1 MANYY
6 HVRISNSKNPKN
18 DFEKFKKELALNNE
32 APWDKDRNNKIKVGD
47 KVGFITGPNGH
58 EFVELFEVKSETER
72 ENHWV
77 RGSPYVRGNGTNSV
91 GHRNGIMLINFLPK
105 TIEWK
110 ILKESIKFA
119 PGNTSWMPRGMCVV
133 KNKHL
138 LPFQI

>member
-1 MANYY
+1 MGNYY
-6 HVRISNSKNPKN
+6 HVRISNNKKNPKN

-32 APWDKDRNNKIKVGD
+32 APWDKDRNNKIKPGD
-47 KVGFITGPNGH
+47 VVGFITGEKDH
-58 EFVELFEVKSETER
+58 IVELFKVKSETDR

-77 RGSPYVRGNGTNSV
+77 KDSPYVRGNGTNSV
-91 GHRNGIMLINFLPK
+91 KHRNGIMLTSFLPK

-138 LPFQI
+138 LPFQF